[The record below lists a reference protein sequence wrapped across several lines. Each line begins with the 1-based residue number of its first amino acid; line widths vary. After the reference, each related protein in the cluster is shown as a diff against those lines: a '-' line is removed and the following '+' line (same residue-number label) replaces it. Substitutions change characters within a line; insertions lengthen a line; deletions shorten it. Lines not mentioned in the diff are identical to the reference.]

1 MGMLQ
6 QGRWVDIGYDTK
18 ASQGQFVRTQSQ
30 WRHWITADGRA
41 GISGKN
47 GFIAEPGRYHLYVS
61 LACPWAHRTLIMRQL
76 KQLQEVIS
84 VSVVHPLML
93 ENGWTFARDFPRTDG
108 DPLYRL
114 EYLYQLYQKADP
126 QATTRVTVP
135 VLWDKQQE
143 TIVSNESADIVR
155 MLNTA
160 FTGNHAVTP
169 DYYPHAL
176 RPQIDA
182 LNAWIYPQINNG
194 VYQAGFATT
203 QQAYDSAAEAVF
215 DGLDKAEEI
224 LSQQRYL
231 TGDQLTEADI
241 RLWTTLIRFDDVY
254 VTHFKCHRRRISD
267 YPNLYGY
274 LRDIYQ
280 QPGIADTVD
289 LRHICHH
296 YYRSHSRLNPAG
308 IVPGPLPH
316 DWLAPHHRDAG

>member
-6 QGRWVDIGYDTK
+6 EGRWYDIGYDTK
-18 ASQGQFVRTQSQ
+18 ASQGKFVRTQSQ
-30 WRHWITADGRA
+30 WRHWVTRDGLP
-41 GISGKN
+41 GPDGEQ
-47 GFIAEPGRYHLYVS
+47 GFMAEPGRYHLYVS

-84 VSVVHPLML
+84 VSVVHPLMK
-93 ENGWTFARDFPRTDG
+93 ENGWTFAQDFPGAGG
-108 DPLYRL
+108 DPLYQL
-114 EYLYQLYQKADP
+114 DYLYQLYLKADP

-135 VLWDKQQE
+135 VLWDKQRE
-143 TIVSNESADIVR
+143 TIVSNESADIMR

-160 FTGNHAVTP
+160 FADCAATTP
-169 DYYPHAL
+169 DYYPPEL
-176 RPQIDA
+176 RSEIDA

-215 DGLDKAEEI
+215 DGLDKAEAL
-224 LSQQRYL
+224 LSHQRYL
-231 TGDQLTEADI
+231 TGGQLTEADI

-280 QPGIADTVD
+280 LPGIAGTVD

-296 YYRSHSRLNPAG
+296 YYRSHTHINPAG
-308 IVPGPLPH
+308 IVPCSLQH
-316 DWLAPHHRDAG
+316 DWLSPHHRETL